1 MCLVVNTSPPLSLWR
16 NRDYLLLWSGEIVS
30 ELGTQV
36 SQLAYPLL
44 ILALTGSPAQAGLA
58 GALRSLPYL
67 LLSLPAGALIDR
79 WNRKLVMILC
89 DTGRALCLASIALAL
104 AIGHLSIIQVY
115 LVSMIEGTLF
125 VFFNLAEVACLPRV
139 VPAQQLPTATAQ
151 NQITS
156 SVSFLLG
163 PPLGGVLY
171 GVSRLLP
178 FLADALSYTASI
190 LSLLFI
196 RTPFQEQRI
205 GKSRNL
211 WMDIKEGLVWLW
223 HHPLIRFIAFLT
235 GCVNLLI
242 TSSVVLIVIVVAQH
256 LHASSFTIGML
267 LSIGGAGGIIGVLIG
282 PVIQKRWRFG
292 QVMIAIACLRAILWP
307 LIAVVPNL
315 AVLALVIAIF
325 SPLGPIYDVV
335 QFSYRM
341 ALIPDVLQGRVN
353 SVFRLIAFGGQPLG
367 LALAGLLLQTIQAVP
382 TILIIGG
389 CLVLLAVSTISNP
402 HVRSAP

>member
-1 MCLVVNTSPPLSLWR
+1 
-16 NRDYLLLWSGEIVS
+16 
-30 ELGTQV
+30 
-36 SQLAYPLL
+36 
-44 ILALTGSPAQAGLA
+44 
-58 GALRSLPYL
+58 
-67 LLSLPAGALIDR
+67 
-79 WNRKLVMILC
+79 
-89 DTGRALCLASIALAL
+89 
-104 AIGHLSIIQVY
+104 
-115 LVSMIEGTLF
+115 
-125 VFFNLAEVACLPRV
+125 
-139 VPAQQLPTATAQ
+139 
-151 NQITS
+151 
-156 SVSFLLG
+156 
-163 PPLGGVLY
+163 
-171 GVSRLLP
+171 
-178 FLADALSYTASI
+178 
-190 LSLLFI
+190 
-196 RTPFQEQRI
+196 
-205 GKSRNL
+205 
-211 WMDIKEGLVWLW
+211 MDIKEGLVWLW

-267 LSIGGAGGIIGVLIG
+267 LSIGGAGGIIGALIG

>member
-1 MCLVVNTSPPLSLWR
+1 VNTSPPLSLWR

>member
-1 MCLVVNTSPPLSLWR
+1 MNTSPPLSLWR